1 MSWKFEFSTGEVVW
15 AQSVTELIE
24 DAMIDFGNEI
34 GGDLEISLGDRTNE
48 ISIIDQG
55 FRVIERN

>member
-1 MSWKFEFSTGEVVW
+1 MSWKFEFSTGEIAW
-15 AQSVTELIE
+15 SQSVTELIE